1 MMKKRKRAEVL
12 SARALRALARW
23 YGRNRREMPWRQAP
37 DPYRVWISE
46 ILLQQTQVETVR
58 PYFFRFLRAFPTV
71 EKLAAARLDDVLKA
85 WEGCG
90 YYARARHL
98 HEAARRIIQ
107 RGGFPTTY
115 QDWLQLPGVGRY
127 TAAAIASIAF
137 HEPVAAF
144 DGNVERVLARVLR
157 ERRVVR
163 KAPAARRLRA
173 VADELLPAGVKAGFS
188 PGDFNQALMELG
200 GTVCRPRQA
209 ECARC
214 PLRRECRAHLSG
226 SDVTAL
232 PRKAPARRIPH
243 HDIGAAIIRKN
254 GRILITQRPHEG
266 LLGGLWEFPGGKR
279 HDSES
284 LAECVA
290 REIREELGIEI
301 TVGEPFLTVRHAYS
315 HFRITLHAFLCTHTR
330 GRIRKLGVADYR
342 WVKARELAQF
352 AFPKADRVI
361 IERLLSVE

>member
-1 MMKKRKRAEVL
+1 MVLL
-12 SARALRALARW
+12 SARTLRALASW
-23 YGRNRREMPWRQAP
+23 YGRNHREMPWRETR
-37 DPYRVWISE
+37 DPYRIWISE

-58 PYFFRFLRAFPTV
+58 PYFFRLLRAFPTV
-71 EKLAAARLDDVLKA
+71 AKLAAARVDDVLKA

-98 HEAARRIIQ
+98 HAAACEIVK
-107 RGGFPTTY
+107 RGDFPRTY
-115 QDWLQLPGVGRY
+115 HDWLRLPGVGRY

-137 HEPVAAF
+137 DEPVAAF

-157 ERRVVR
+157 ERRVAR
-163 KAPAARRLRA
+163 KAPAARRLRKA
-173 VADELLPAGVKAGFS
+173 ADEALRTAVKAGLS

-200 GTVCRPRQA
+200 AKVCRPRRTD
-209 ECARC
+209 CARC
-214 PLRRECRAHLSG
+214 PLRCECRAHLDG
-226 SDVTAL
+226 SEVTAL
-232 PRKAPARRIPH
+232 PRKAPARRLPH
-243 HDIGAAIIRKN
+243 YDIGAAIIRKN
-254 GRILITQRPHEG
+254 GRFLVTQRPHEG

-279 HDSES
+279 HDGES

-301 TVGEPFLTVRHAYS
+301 TVDEPFLSVRHAYS

-330 GRIRKLGVADYR
+330 GRVKRIGVADYR
-342 WVKARELAQF
+342 WVRPRELARF

-361 IERLLSVE
+361 IEKLLRAYPEIVRG